1 MTLATPGNDIFRGKN
16 VFPEGFKTFIKIL
29 QTAFEK
35 ACMVLPKSMH
45 GFTQK
50 HARFYL
56 KPQQAFPGS
65 KLDYL

>member
-35 ACMVLPKSMH
+35 ACMV
-45 GFTQK
+45 
-50 HARFYL
+50 
-56 KPQQAFPGS
+56 
-65 KLDYL
+65 